1 MDIDKNDKY
10 KISTIDF
17 KDDISELINSG
28 NMKIIITTLYFID
41 CGSFEYHF
49 SYLDKMKLSMKLSW
63 EYIGRSIIAN
73 LSKKALS
80 ILWR

>member
-1 MDIDKNDKY
+1 
-10 KISTIDF
+10 
-17 KDDISELINSG
+17 
-28 NMKIIITTLYFID
+28 MKIVITTLYFID

-63 EYIGRSIIAN
+63 EYIGRSVIAN

-80 ILWR
+80 IVWR